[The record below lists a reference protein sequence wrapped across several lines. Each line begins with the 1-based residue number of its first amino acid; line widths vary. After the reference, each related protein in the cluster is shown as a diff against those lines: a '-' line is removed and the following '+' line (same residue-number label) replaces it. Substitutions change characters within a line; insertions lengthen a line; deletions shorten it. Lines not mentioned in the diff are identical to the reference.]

1 MKDYYGVLGLTRGAG
16 EREIKAAYRKLAK
29 QYHPD
34 VVKGDKKK
42 EARMYEIQEAYGCL
56 GDMKQRE
63 QYDQRLEEQGEK
75 GKQTERKQRGTP
87 GEKAGPMPDMDAFE
101 RFFGFQAGKGMEYMK
116 GKRTARAVCDGAI
129 LAVSAL
135 LMIDMGLRGN
145 LALAAAAALC
155 AAVSAWDLI
164 RLLAVDGKGE
174 GEGSRRQGAEP
185 VIRELVLLDEN
196 NKPVRSWNLAGRV
209 SVIIGRAGKE
219 EDVDVDLEGCEY
231 GAFVDYQHAALNYS
245 LDRWYVEDL
254 GSSNGVRVQKV
265 EDGNCYRIMKRPCQ
279 VRAGDVLYIANT
291 RLLLT

>member
-1 MKDYYGVLGLTRGAG
+1 MKY
-16 EREIKAAYRKLAK
+16 
-29 QYHPD
+29 
-34 VVKGDKKK
+34 
-42 EARMYEIQEAYGCL
+42 
-56 GDMKQRE
+56 
-63 QYDQRLEEQGEK
+63 
-75 GKQTERKQRGTP
+75 
-87 GEKAGPMPDMDAFE
+87 
-101 RFFGFQAGKGMEYMK
+101 MEW
-116 GKRTARAVCDGAI
+116 KRTARAVCDGAI

-145 LALAAAAALC
+145 LALTVAAALC

-164 RLLAVDGKGE
+164 RLLAVAGKGE
-174 GEGSRRQGAEP
+174 GEDP

-196 NKPVRSWNLAGRV
+196 NKPVRSWTLAGRV
-209 SVIIGRAGKE
+209 SVIIGRAGRE

-265 EDGNCYRIMKRPCQ
+265 EDGNCYRIMNRPCQ

>member
-1 MKDYYGVLGLTRGAG
+1 
-16 EREIKAAYRKLAK
+16 
-29 QYHPD
+29 
-34 VVKGDKKK
+34 
-42 EARMYEIQEAYGCL
+42 
-56 GDMKQRE
+56 
-63 QYDQRLEEQGEK
+63 
-75 GKQTERKQRGTP
+75 
-87 GEKAGPMPDMDAFE
+87 
-101 RFFGFQAGKGMEYMK
+101 MEYMK

-174 GEGSRRQGAEP
+174 GEGSRQQGAEP
-185 VIRELVLLDEN
+185 VIRELLLLDEN

-254 GSSNGVRVQKV
+254 GSSNGVRVEKV
-265 EDGNCYRIMKRPCQ
+265 EDGNCYRIMNRPCQ